1 MANNHETLPSLFTD
15 IADAIRSKTGGTEDL
30 VADNFPSA
38 IATIET
44 GIDTSDADATAS
56 DILSG
61 KTAYVNGSKVTGSI
75 SLNGSVSKTL
85 NAGESTTVRKG
96 YYYTNSTITAK
107 DLASQTE
114 ATAAATD
121 IARDKTAY
129 VNGEK
134 VTGDLYEVTSGSSI
148 LTDGEINSVVDD
160 SLRIVSNSM
169 ASNRIFR
176 TGSKIRIDV
185 PLRNLGDAEASNVQ
199 SGKTFTSSAGL
210 KVTGTGEMA
219 SDLAPELSEQD
230 AIIAEL
236 SAALVGKA
244 SGVDTSDAT
253 ATAADILYGE
263 TAYVDGEKVTGTMP
277 NKGAVTMTLSAGGS
291 YKISQGYH
299 NGNGQIKARSLAD
312 QTVADATASDIVDGK
327 TAYVNGSKVTGN
339 VYEIESTMSTMRDAE
354 SAEVVG
360 TDLRVVS
367 KGSSSDYLFRAGSK
381 IEVDLPLS
389 NLGNATA
396 EDVASGKTFTSTA
409 GMLVTGTLNAAEI
422 ASSYTDVSNTGVGY
436 VSQLTIPE
444 LKGKENFFITLLY
457 EGLNEGN
464 NSIQTSD
471 YAYLVTG
478 VRKAG
483 STMQVFAVR
492 AMSSFDVYHMG
503 SNAVTFDSATGTI
516 TLPNNFYFYY
526 VRSYHNNYGNVRYA
540 YAHYYYVA
548 W

>member
-121 IARDKTAY
+121 IARGKTAY

-230 AIIAEL
+230 SIIAEL

-253 ATAADILYGE
+253 ATAEDILYGE
-263 TAYVDGEKVTGTMP
+263 TAYVNGTKVTGTM
-277 NKGAVTMTLSAGGS
+277 ATVTQATPE
-291 YKISQGYH
+291 ISVND
-299 NGNGQIKARSLAD
+299 NGLI
-312 QTVADATASDIVDGK
+312 TASANQTAGYVVAGTTSK
-327 TAYVNGSKVTGN
+327 TKQLMA
-339 VYEIESTMSTMRDAE
+339 MQ
-354 SAEVVG
+354 
-360 TDLRVVS
+360 
-367 KGSSSDYLFRAGSK
+367 
-381 IEVDLPLS
+381 
-389 NLGNATA
+389 
-396 EDVASGKTFTSTA
+396 GKTFTPGQVQQKLSTTKCYMTGDIIVEGDVNLA
-409 GMLVTGTLNAAEI
+409 AENIASGVSIFGITGTLNAAEI

-457 EGLNEGN
+457 EGLNEAN

-492 AMSSFDVYHMG
+492 SISSFDVCHMG
-503 SNAVTFDSATGTI
+503 SNAVKFDSATGTI
-516 TLPNNFYFYY
+516 TLPSNFYFYY
-526 VRSYHNNYGNVRYA
+526 VSSYHNNYGNVRYA

>member
-1 MANNHETLPSLFTD
+1 MANKHETLTSLFTD
-15 IADAIRSKTGGTEDL
+15 IADAIRSKTGSNEAI
-30 VADNFPSA
+30 VADNFP
-38 IATIET
+38 TEIEA
-44 GIDTSDADATAS
+44 IDTQ
-56 DILSG
+56 
-61 KTAYVNGSKVTGSI
+61 
-75 SLNGSVSKTL
+75 
-85 NAGESTTVRKG
+85 E
-96 YYYTNSTITAK
+96 
-107 DLASQTE
+107 
-114 ATAAATD
+114 
-121 IARDKTAY
+121 
-129 VNGEK
+129 
-134 VTGDLYEVTSGSSI
+134 
-148 LTDGEINSVVDD
+148 
-160 SLRIVSNSM
+160 
-169 ASNRIFR
+169 
-176 TGSKIRIDV
+176 
-185 PLRNLGDAEASNVQ
+185 NLD
-199 SGKTFTSSAGL
+199 
-210 KVTGTGEMA
+210 
-219 SDLAPELSEQD
+219 PELSEQD

-236 SAALVGKA
+236 SAALDGKA
-244 SGVDTSDAT
+244 LPGSGVDTSDAT
-253 ATAADILYGE
+253 
-263 TAYVDGEKVTGTMP
+263 
-277 NKGAVTMTLSAGGS
+277 
-291 YKISQGYH
+291 
-299 NGNGQIKARSLAD
+299 
-312 QTVADATASDIVDGK
+312 ATASDIVDGK